1 MPGNPFRVQEDVV
14 VAKLITEPFVE
25 AITDAVLEDEII
37 AEIEE
42 VVETAAENVSSEP
55 EIVGVEDA
63 MVAEADIGETEN
75 IATNLENDEIHK
87 SGETMKLSSDK
98 TEYMRMDVAEKVI
111 CYPFDD
117 KGTDAAFEMIQAY
130 FEKIGMDTS
139 FHSVYEE
146 SKLLADY
153 YEKQKAEEFIGE
165 RAEQVIE
172 TMELLEIDAGRI
184 AGYSADVLSEVFGVG
199 DMEYFAGIKLFNNV
213 IARLEGDI
221 D

>member
-1 MPGNPFRVQEDVV
+1 M
-14 VAKLITEPFVE
+14 
-25 AITDAVLEDEII
+25 EDEII

-165 RAEQVIE
+165 RA
-172 TMELLEIDAGRI
+172 
-184 AGYSADVLSEVFGVG
+184 VFGRC
-199 DMEYFAGIKLFNNV
+199 V
-213 IARLEGDI
+213 I
-221 D
+221 